1 MKYYPVSFEKDGNE
15 FVAVKMKGGFESDNE
30 NEVYEWILDYDSKQF
45 DFEKFSKMSIE
56 ELMENKPV
64 NYYVFSDDSVG
75 YAVIERRDCG
85 EDKVDFY
92 ENEEILKKVLAMS
105 KAEIVPI
112 DPDLIFEIPTLPVS
126 IDGTICICPTDLYE
140 GFFVAKI
147 RRK

>member
-1 MKYYPVSFEKDGNE
+1 MRYYPVSFEKDDNE
-15 FVAVKMKGGFESDNE
+15 FVAVKMKGGFESDDE

-85 EDKVDFY
+85 EDKVNFY
-92 ENEEILKKVLAMS
+92 ENEEILKDVLTDTYGEDIMKELLENEYYYDDS
-105 KAEIVPI
+105 EYK
-112 DPDLIFEIPTLPVS
+112 PDELD
-126 IDGTICICPTDLYE
+126 DGTWSLTLK
-140 GFFVAKI
+140 KI
-147 RRK
+147 YIKK